1 MAARFDWYQ
10 ATVEAELGALMVALR
25 GGFPGAAWEGMDR
38 APHGYAFGQ
47 RLNDGDGQVCMVWY
61 GGTHELPHVVSS
73 GETAQ
78 PVAEVLRAEYGG
90 GLHRVSR
97 ADACIDFAEPGAYD
111 RLQGIALGVAAEA
124 KVKVSTA
131 GDHLLTKQGRTVYL
145 GAPTSHTRLRIYEKA
160 DELREKFRAD
170 PVRLAS
176 VPAEL
181 ARLEC
186 QVRPQTPMARVAAA
200 QVDPLVLMGSSRWM
214 RELMRLVAG
223 LELEPFEAGKPW
235 RQADDE
241 RAYAALL
248 AQYGGLLGRI
258 STDLGSWDMVGR
270 QIGHDLAERAHAKR
284 RSPPRL

>member
-10 ATVEAELGALMVALR
+10 ATVESEVGPLLRALE
-25 GGFPGAAWEGMDR
+25 GGFPGARWEGMPK
-38 APHGYAFGQ
+38 APQGYAFGH
-47 RLNDGDGQVCMVWY
+47 RLSDVDGQVCMVWY

-90 GLHRVSR
+90 GRHRVSR
-97 ADACIDFAEPGAYD
+97 ADACIDFAEPGADD

-131 GDHLLTKQGRTVYL
+131 GDHLLTKQCRTVYL

-160 DELREKFRAD
+160 DELRQKYRAD
-170 PVRLAS
+170 PARLAS

-186 QVRPQTPMARVAAA
+186 QVRPQTPMGRVAAA
-200 QVDPLVLMGSSRWM
+200 QVDPVVLMGSSRWM

-223 LELEPFEAGKPW
+223 LDLEPFEAGKPW
-235 RQADDE
+235 RQADDD

-248 AQYGGLLGRI
+248 AQYGGLLARI
-258 STDLGSWDMVGR
+258 RSDLGSWDMVGR
-270 QIGHDLAERAHAKR
+270 QIGADLAERAAVRAR
-284 RSPPRL
+284 R